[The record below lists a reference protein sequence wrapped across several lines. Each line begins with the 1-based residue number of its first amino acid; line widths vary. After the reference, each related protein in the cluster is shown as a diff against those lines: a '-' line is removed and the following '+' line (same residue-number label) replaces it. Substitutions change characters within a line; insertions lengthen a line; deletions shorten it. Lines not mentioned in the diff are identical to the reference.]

1 MNDSMKSI
9 GIDPQKGQQ
18 NFEKFLHVTP
28 DDAADAIL
36 NGVKK
41 NARRVL
47 IGAEAYAFDAMQRL
61 LPTGYQKLVTM
72 GTKFMQ

>member
-1 MNDSMKSI
+1 
-9 GIDPQKGQQ
+9 
-18 NFEKFLHVTP
+18 VTP